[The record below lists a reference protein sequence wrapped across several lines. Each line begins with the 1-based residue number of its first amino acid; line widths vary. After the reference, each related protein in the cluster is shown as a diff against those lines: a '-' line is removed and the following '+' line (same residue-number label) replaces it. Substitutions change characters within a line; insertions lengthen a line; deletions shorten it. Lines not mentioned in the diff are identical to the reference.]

1 MNDSQ
6 AIQKMTEKL
15 VEIAEQSFG
24 RFYQNFQ
31 IGFSLEILW
40 FVKNCRT
47 HRKNNWS
54 LLHEMIDAL
63 GEPTTRDLLYELQIC
78 KKGYKILFHLQHKV
92 FFRYLTITGNI

>member
-1 MNDSQ
+1 MLVLMNDSQ

-15 VEIAEQSFG
+15 VEIAKQSFG
-24 RFYQNFQ
+24 KFYQNFR

-47 HRKNNWS
+47 HRKSDWC
-54 LLHEMIDAL
+54 LLHEMVEAL

-78 KKGYKILFHLQHKV
+78 KKG
-92 FFRYLTITGNI
+92 

>member
-1 MNDSQ
+1 MLVLMNDSQ

-47 HRKNNWS
+47 GRKSNWS
-54 LLHEMIDAL
+54 LLHEMIESL
-63 GEPTTRDLLYELQIC
+63 GEQTTRDLLYELQIC
-78 KKGYKILFHLQHKV
+78 KKGLKIFGEPSFKTTV
-92 FFRYLTITGNI
+92 F